1 MKKYIILVLISLIA
15 SINLQA
21 YSYAAAGKE
30 PTIDSREGILGAIN
44 SDNFVLA
51 KEILEKDKQKIN
63 KWLDVSIATE
73 IQRRLDGGLKN
84 IDNFNIAK
92 VMLAKADKFYKLLS
106 VSLDKELDKKL
117 KEALFQCMDSIG
129 NPGLFGVGAKP
140 VNKEKYIENEKI
152 VDELLKSL

>member
-51 KEILEKDKQKIN
+51 KEILERNKDNYLYLTKEFNEKF
-63 KWLDVSIATE
+63 LSYGSATVKYIKE
-73 IQRRLDGGLKN
+73 MMQ
-84 IDNFNIAK
+84 
-92 VMLAKADKFYKLLS
+92 
-106 VSLDKELDKKL
+106 KELSK
-117 KEALFQCMDSIG
+117 
-129 NPGLFGVGAKP
+129 
-140 VNKEKYIENEKI
+140 NESK
-152 VDELLKSL
+152 